1 MTTAIAAGRGGITV
15 PVASV
20 IDAADQAARHEP
32 ISPGPHETDIA
43 AVTWRTSGRQ
53 PAATILERHVNLPRV
68 VLTLDTA
75 NEPDKGRWTDWLHT
89 ANVLQ
94 HLDQNAVLSTTRTY
108 TPEAAAQSIAE
119 SASEPQAIASELL
132 ADVFDQ
138 AALSLAEAA
147 VAEGWSEL
155 VVDYPAQDHDDTP
168 IEVAWPNSKVGI
180 LPSGITRPLTL
191 ADWDLRTP
199 DAWSVQELLDAL
211 AQGAG

>member
-1 MTTAIAAGRGGITV
+1 M
-15 PVASV
+15 S
-20 IDAADQAARHEP
+20 
-32 ISPGPHETDIA
+32 
-43 AVTWRTSGRQ
+43 
-53 PAATILERHVNLPRV
+53 

-75 NEPDKGRWTDWLHT
+75 SEPDKGRWTNWLHT

-94 HLDQNAVLSTTRTY
+94 HLGQNAALSTTRSY

-132 ADVFDQ
+132 VEVFDQ
-138 AALSLAEAA
+138 AAILLAEAA

-180 LPSGITRPLTL
+180 LPSGITRP
-191 ADWDLRTP
+191 R
-199 DAWSVQELLDAL
+199 DAR
-211 AQGAG
+211 